1 MHNKKKYLIFVPSCP
16 KFNINMNNEILDRA
30 TKLVRR
36 LFSFNPPATSM
47 KGSNMNQKKIFL
59 SEQDIPKQWYNI
71 AADMP
76 NKPPPILHPGTGQP
90 IGPDDLAPLFPMGL
104 IMQEVSQDRFVDIPE
119 PVLEALQIWRPSPLI
134 RATGLEKALGTPAKI
149 YYKYEGVSPTGSH
162 KPNSAVAQAYY
173 NKAEGVMRLST
184 ETGAGQWGSSLAFA
198 GSIFGQEVKV
208 YMVRISF
215 DQKPYRKALMQTY
228 GAEIVASP
236 SPDTNAGRTI
246 LEKTPDTPGSLG
258 IAISEAV
265 EDAATR
271 DDTRYALGS
280 VLNHV
285 LLHQTVVGQEAMK
298 QMEIAGDF
306 PDTIIG
312 CCGGGSN
319 YAGLAFP
326 FMRDKINGKDIRF
339 VATEPASCPTLTKGE
354 FRYDFGDTA
363 QLTPLSPMFTLGH
376 QFVPPPIH
384 AGGLRYHGDS
394 PLLSQLVK
402 DGLMEAEAYGQ
413 LDCFESSIK
422 FARTEGIVPAPESS
436 HAVHGAVKHALE
448 AKEAGEE
455 KVILFNLSG
464 HGYFDMAAY
473 TNFLAGTLEDHEMTD
488 EEVEESLKA
497 LEGLPTV

>member
-1 MHNKKKYLIFVPSCP
+1 
-16 KFNINMNNEILDRA
+16 MNH
-30 TKLVRR
+30 
-36 LFSFNPPATSM
+36 
-47 KGSNMNQKKIFL
+47 KKIIL

-76 NKPPPILHPGTGQP
+76 NQPPPFLHPGTGQP
-90 IGPDDLAPLFPMGL
+90 IGPDDLTPLFPMGL
-104 IMQEVSQDRFVDIPE
+104 IMQEVSQDRFIDIPE

-134 RATGLEKALGTPAKI
+134 RATRLEKELNTPAKI

-173 NKAEGVMRLST
+173 NKAEGVMRLAT

-236 SPDTNAGRTI
+236 SSDTNAGRAI

-285 LLHQTVVGQEAMK
+285 LLHQTVIGQEAMK
-298 QMEIAGDF
+298 QMEIVGDS
-306 PDTIIG
+306 PDIIIG
-312 CCGGGSN
+312 CVGGGCN

-363 QLTPLSPMFTLGH
+363 QLTPLSPMYTLGH

-384 AGGLRYHGDS
+384 AGGLRYHGDA
-394 PLLSQLVK
+394 PLLCQLVK
-402 DGLMEAEAYGQ
+402 DGLVEAEAYGQ
-413 LDCFESSIK
+413 IDCFESAIT
-422 FARTEGIVPAPESS
+422 FAKTEGIVPAPESS
-436 HAVHGAVKHALE
+436 HAVHGAVKHAVQ
-448 AKEAGEE
+448 AREAGEQ

-464 HGYFDMAAY
+464 HGYFDKSAY
-473 TNFLAGTLEDHEMTD
+473 TQFLSGSLEDHAMTND
-488 EEVEESLKA
+488 EVAESLKA
-497 LEGLPTV
+497 LEGLPTI